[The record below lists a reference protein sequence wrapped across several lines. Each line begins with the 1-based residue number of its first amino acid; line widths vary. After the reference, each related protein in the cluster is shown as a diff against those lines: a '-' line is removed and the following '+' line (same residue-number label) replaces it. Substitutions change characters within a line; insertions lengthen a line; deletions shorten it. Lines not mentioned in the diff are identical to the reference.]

1 MRKPKN
7 VNEFKELIE
16 SMQHRERFVFDLK
29 KDSGI
34 LEVYST
40 MTNEGFGDQN
50 ISLKLIS
57 EKDNLTRNRLLKNW
71 DSQYYKQI
79 FELLN

>member
-1 MRKPKN
+1 
-7 VNEFKELIE
+7 
-16 SMQHRERFVFDLK
+16 
-29 KDSGI
+29 
-34 LEVYST
+34 